1 MGQGLGLGLGF
12 LGRGGGGGKVFRLG
26 AVRRQDRGILEPCTK
41 VNRGTPGYIEHKYK
55 TSDPRTVQSD
65 SSPRRSVTV
74 TMRSCVSVSP
84 GEG

>member
-1 MGQGLGLGLGF
+1 MGM
-12 LGRGGGGGKVFRLG
+12 GRGRGRDLGKGFRLG
-26 AVRRQDRGILEPCTK
+26 AVQRQDRGILEPCTK

-74 TMRSCVSVSP
+74 TMRSCEHVP
-84 GEG
+84 R